1 MKQQLWQAAL
11 LALLATGT
19 TAAQAQGFSA
29 SVSPPRVELASPAGQ
44 TVRQVLDI
52 NHAALQSG
60 RYRVYT
66 NDWVYQKDGTV
77 AFSDELSPSSCRPW
91 VALER
96 RELTIAAKGRHRFR
110 VEVSVPALSPNG
122 ECRFA
127 VMIEGQDPV
136 QVQQEGIAMP
146 VTGRIAVIVYVAVG
160 DAKAKLSVAAHR
172 AVAGPSGP
180 VALLHVQNAGNATGR
195 LDGVVEGVDAD
206 GVKVELMPSN
216 MPILPGETRPIAL
229 APLADEGKAPKALK
243 FPLKVRGSLEMG
255 KERLPVDLTFTPS
268 QP

>member
-1 MKQQLWQAAL
+1 MMQPLSLTAWLAAL
-11 LALLATGT
+11 TLSAGV
-19 TAAQAQGFSA
+19 AQAQGFAA
-29 SVSPPRVELASPAGQ
+29 SVSPPRVELATPAGQ

-52 NHAALQSG
+52 NHASLQSG

-77 AFSDELSPSSCRPW
+77 AFSDELLPGSCRPW

-96 RELTIAAKGRHRFR
+96 RDLTIAAKGRHRFR
-110 VEVSVPALSPNG
+110 VEVTVPALSPNA

-146 VTGRIAVIVYVAVG
+146 VSGRIAVIVYVAVG

-172 AVAGPSGP
+172 TLAGPEST
-180 VALLHVQNAGNATGR
+180 VALLDVKNAGNATGR
-195 LDGVVEGVDAD
+195 LDGVLEAVDAD

-216 MPILPGETRPIAL
+216 MPILPGETRSVAL
-229 APLADEGKAPKALK
+229 APLAPEGKAPPLLK
-243 FPLKVRGSLEMG
+243 YPLKVRGTLEIG
-255 KERLPVDLTFTPS
+255 KERLPLDLTFAP
-268 QP
+268 PP